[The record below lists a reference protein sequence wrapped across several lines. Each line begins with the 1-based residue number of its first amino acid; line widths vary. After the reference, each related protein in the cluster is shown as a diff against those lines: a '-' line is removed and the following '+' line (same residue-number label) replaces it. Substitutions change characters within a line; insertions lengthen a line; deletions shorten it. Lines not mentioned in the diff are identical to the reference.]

1 VHSFLR
7 HVIALNHRLFFLSM
21 HCTKSISQ
29 GNKKVPYNIMDIPGK
44 NRPMISSRQLIR
56 FHSEKKSVMSGRP
69 KKASGCK
76 TANAKDGG

>member
-21 HCTKSISQ
+21 HCTKSTSQ

-44 NRPMISSRQLIR
+44 NRPINIVEAVDQ
-56 FHSEKKSVMSGRP
+56 VP
-69 KKASGCK
+69 
-76 TANAKDGG
+76 